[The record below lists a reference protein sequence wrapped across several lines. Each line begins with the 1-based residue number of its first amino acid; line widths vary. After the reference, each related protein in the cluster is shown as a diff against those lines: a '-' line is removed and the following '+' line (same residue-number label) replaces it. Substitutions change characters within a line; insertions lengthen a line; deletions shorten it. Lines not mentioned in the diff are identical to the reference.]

1 MKNTTQLHLEKRIT
15 TMAIVY
21 AHGNV
26 MIYAGY
32 NLKELQQMMQQRTS
46 LFFNNGFDKNVN
58 FFMQKTAE
66 SLAELIALHHEYN
79 RKAH

>member
-32 NLKELQQMMQQRTS
+32 NLKELQQICNKEQAYFSIMDLTKMS
-46 LFFNNGFDKNVN
+46 L
-58 FFMQKTAE
+58 
-66 SLAELIALHHEYN
+66 SLCRKQLN
-79 RKAH
+79 RSLN